1 MDLYKLLEIDENNFN
16 IKSLKKQYYKMCLK
30 YHPDK
35 GGDPEKFKL
44 IQEAYEILSDE
55 NKRIIYN
62 NYKRF
67 SFLKDYNFTDEEFQ
81 EINKYYDLL
90 LKNENVKLATT
101 LYKTLPEQVK
111 QRLNKMKDYIF
122 NYNKNKEN
130 CKEIIKSA
138 KYIDITKLEEDF
150 IIELNVKLNE
160 AYNNVLKKIIIVSKY
175 GIYYL
180 FLRDYNEIIYLYNK
194 YSFIIKLKTLQDN
207 TFTRSDN
214 DLIMIYKPKL
224 HELFKNTIIDII
236 LPNKHKLLIDIYDL
250 KCKDYIIVNK
260 KGFNNIGR
268 LIIIKYDNWISR

>member
-1 MDLYKLLEIDENNFN
+1 MNLYELLEIDENNFN
-16 IKSLKKQYYKMCLK
+16 MNILKKQYHKMCLK

-55 NKRIIYN
+55 NKRTIYN

-67 SFLKDYNFTDEEFQ
+67 SFLKEYNFTDEEFK
-81 EINKYYDLL
+81 EINKYYDML
-90 LKNENVKLATT
+90 LKNENVRLATT

-122 NYNKNKEN
+122 NYEKNKNN
-130 CKEIIKSA
+130 KEIVVSA

-150 IIELNVKLNE
+150 IIELNVKLDE
-160 AYNNVLKKIIIVSKY
+160 AYNNILKKIIIVSKY

-207 TFTRSDN
+207 IFVRSDN

-224 HELFKNTIIDII
+224 HELFKKTIIDII
-236 LPNKHKLLIDIYDL
+236 LPNKHKLLVDIYDL
-250 KCKDYIIVNK
+250 KCKDYVIVNK